1 MPTRKNSAVSNSDYQ
16 TIKNNLFSPGTTD
29 FSNIRIMQ
37 KNIVYVIGLSGTL
50 ANKDVLSSYKFFG
63 QYGKILKIVINQ
75 SGYTQKYQN
84 DTTYS
89 AYVTYTTKEEASLAL
104 LCIDNC
110 VVDNHIIRC
119 SFGTTKYC
127 NFFLKG
133 VECINK
139 ECLYLHEW
147 AEEEDMI
154 SKEDIVGG
162 NKQLFFEQQKIA
174 LRIADI
180 FNKEKKEKIL
190 SKSKRIKDDKEI
202 RFPSVE
208 SIYKKEI
215 IFELAKSINKEKG
228 YNSKKRR
235 LSSPFYENVYYGCK
249 KKIVDNLKIENNDNY
264 SNKYNEDIEY
274 VLVKEPNKK
283 KKKLSKNYQKIQSNK
298 KLFINKI
305 NTSRSSKSNDST
317 IETTSSSSKLNCE
330 IKPFIYQ
337 KSSISRYDFVI
348 NNSNN
353 KYEGIIVPN
362 YITELIQKTLSSF
375 CYSNNFNKKNEMYLH
390 EYELINYWNNN

>member
-1 MPTRKNSAVSNSDYQ
+1 MPTRKNSFASNSDCQ
-16 TIKNNLFSPGTTD
+16 TIKNNLFSSGNTV

-37 KNIVYVIGLSGTL
+37 KNIVYVIGLSGNL
-50 ANKDVLSSYKFFG
+50 ANKDVLSSYQFFG

-89 AYVTYTTKEEASLAL
+89 AYVTYPSKEDASLAL

-110 VVDNHIIRC
+110 VVDNHTIRC

-147 AEEEDMI
+147 ATEEDMI
-154 SKEDIVGG
+154 SKDDIIGG

-174 LRIADI
+174 LKIADI

-190 SKSKRIKDDKEI
+190 SKSKRINDNNGI
-202 RFPSVE
+202 GFPSVE
-208 SIYKKEI
+208 SIYKKEM

-235 LSSPFYENVYYGCK
+235 LNSPFYENVYYGCK
-249 KKIVDNLKIENNDNY
+249 TKNVDNLKVENKDSYN
-264 SNKYNEDIEY
+264 NKYNEDIEY

-283 KKKLSKNYQKIQSNK
+283 KKKLNKNNHKIQSNK
-298 KLFINKI
+298 KVFINKV
-305 NTSRSSKSNDST
+305 NSSRSSKSNDST

-337 KSSISRYDFVI
+337 KSSNSRYDFVI

-353 KYEGIIVPN
+353 QYEGIIVPN
-362 YITELIQKTLSSF
+362 YITDLIEVTLSSF

-390 EYELINYWNNN
+390 EYDLIINWNNN